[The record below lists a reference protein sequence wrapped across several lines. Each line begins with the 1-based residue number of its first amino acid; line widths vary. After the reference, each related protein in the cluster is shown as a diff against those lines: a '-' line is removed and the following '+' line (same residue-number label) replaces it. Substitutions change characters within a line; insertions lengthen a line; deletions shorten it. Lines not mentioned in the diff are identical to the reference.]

1 VPANPLWTDTGRVLS
16 IGNTVSITASGYWWI
31 SYETGCAPDGV
42 AWPSHYDDFQHFDSS
57 DRGRLM
63 GYTGADPYQGHWGD
77 ENFFPQ
83 PSGYT
88 SVGSATMF
96 TAAKAGK
103 FWHGINDDAVSMAI
117 DDNSGALLADVTV
130 STTGTLPTTWGAVKS
145 LHT

>member
-1 VPANPLWTDTGRVLS
+1 MRLAVPRTESPGPATMMTS
-16 IGNTVSITASGYWWI
+16 STSTA
-31 SYETGCAPDGV
+31 A
-42 AWPSHYDDFQHFDSS
+42 
-57 DRGRLM
+57 
-63 GYTGADPYQGHWGD
+63 TGADPYQGHWGD

-83 PSGYT
+83 PSGYI

-96 TAAKAGK
+96 TAATAGK
-103 FWHGINDDAVSMAI
+103 FWLGINDDAVSMAI